1 MAETLTLPGV
11 AGTYAIGLSWW
22 HEGKQKQP
30 KKTLHKRSLE
40 HKSRWGVAR
49 KLGADSLQT
58 GLCAPIPGVK
68 SARSVRPLAAIAADA
83 HRQPWHGLFEIGDDR
98 YWYIAVRDANG
109 IIPEGDLVGTRE
121 QMERVLN
128 RHSEDLDW
136 NECIEGNRE
145 DLARIVRATPNPP
158 SLRDVQ
164 ASLWKPIAAA
174 VGVLTVI
181 AGAGTGYW
189 LWRER
194 QLEAQRQAEQA
205 RQRAVQA
212 ALAAQRAAEAK
223 ILPWTK
229 LPMSAEVIESCARAW
244 QGRDHWQ
251 KGWAVTTWRC
261 KPQAQS
267 TAIDVGWGRQGG
279 LAADAP
285 GTLSA
290 DGESSSTS
298 SSTSSAFS
306 PPSPQALASDV
317 AQRLTWTFVQTHGLA
332 LRMQAPVAP
341 PPLPGNASGK
351 DAPPPDPWVA
361 SSAEFSLPY
370 PPWKGLTEAFDAV
383 PALRISEIG
392 YDAKKGQWTVTGTLY
407 GLRGAAVA
415 AASVSSASASVAQLG
430 VSAPQGGLHGHP

>member
-1 MAETLTLPGV
+1 
-11 AGTYAIGLSWW
+11 
-22 HEGKQKQP
+22 
-30 KKTLHKRSLE
+30 
-40 HKSRWGVAR
+40 
-49 KLGADSLQT
+49 
-58 GLCAPIPGVK
+58 
-68 SARSVRPLAAIAADA
+68 
-83 HRQPWHGLFEIGDDR
+83 
-98 YWYIAVRDANG
+98 
-109 IIPEGDLVGTRE
+109 
-121 QMERVLN
+121 MERVLS

-229 LPMSAEVIESCARAW
+229 QPMSAEVIESCSRAW

-251 KGWAVTTWRC
+251 KGWALMTWRC
-261 KPQAQS
+261 KPQAQA

-298 SSTSSAFS
+298 SSIGSAFS
-306 PPSPQALASDV
+306 APSPRALASDV
-317 AQRLTWTFVQTHGLA
+317 AQRLTWTFAQAHGLA

-361 SSAEFSLPY
+361 SSAEFSVPY
-370 PPWKGLTEAFDAV
+370 PPWEGLTQAFDAV

-407 GLRGAAVA
+407 GLRVAAVA
-415 AASVSSASASVAQLG
+415 AANVPPAGALVGA
-430 VSAPQGGLHGHP
+430 SAPQGGLHGHP